1 MQSEPMNL
9 LLAEDDEDDCIF
21 FKEAFEDIKIKTTLR
36 IVNDGVELMNYLTQ
50 NGIQLPQIL
59 FLDLNLP
66 LKTGIECLLEIKRI
80 PHLKDVPIVIYSTSS
95 SEKDIEDTFVFGA
108 NVYVKKP
115 NNFDDLKKILKQV
128 IAINWLYQT
137 TNLSR
142 GSYLFRL

>member
-142 GSYLFRL
+142 DSYLFRL